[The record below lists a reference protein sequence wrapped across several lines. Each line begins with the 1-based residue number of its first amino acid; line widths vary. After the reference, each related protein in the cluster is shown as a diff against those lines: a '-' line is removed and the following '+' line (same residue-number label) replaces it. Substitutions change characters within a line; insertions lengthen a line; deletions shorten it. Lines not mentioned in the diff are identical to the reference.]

1 MVVDNSNDRSNLLNF
16 GANEELAISVETA
29 SIIATNDSNSR
40 DGVTDTNTITDLQ
53 VVQSQPE
60 SQELPTPPAL
70 SLLEMLGEEN
80 VYKLFVQVLIFG
92 Q

>member
-40 DGVTDTNTITDLQ
+40 DGVTDTNTTTDLQ
-53 VVQSQPE
+53 VVQSQPK